1 MNALL
6 TLLYLL
12 LCVGIVIFVPP
23 LVVPHASDYGI
34 FTSFDAARAVVF
46 CTALGVLAG
55 FYAYKRE
62 VDGRFLLR
70 LFVAALLA
78 RMIVGLV
85 IFVFRGQDFFGGDAL
100 TYDYYGN
107 AQLIGWG
114 GDKYSQAVANE
125 FVRSGEGSGWGM

>member
-6 TLLYLL
+6 TLFYLL

-23 LVVPHASDYGI
+23 LVVQYVNDYGI
-34 FTSFDAARAVVF
+34 VSNADTAKAVLF
-46 CTALGVLAG
+46 CTALAAIAG

-78 RMIVGLV
+78 RIIVGLV
-85 IFVFRGQDFFGGDAL
+85 IFVFHGQNFFGGDAI

-107 AQLIGWG
+107 AQLLVWG
-114 GDKYSQAVANE
+114 GDKYSQAIANQ
-125 FVRSGEGSGWGM
+125 FVRSGEGSGWG